1 MEPGEEDLDQIY
13 ECLDSQID
21 CDVLGLAPPQARP
34 RKGRRKRAGGKK
46 KEEEEA
52 EEGVDE
58 IVIMKE
64 EELSETEVK
73 EEPVEDTQ

>member
-34 RKGRRKRAGGKK
+34 RKGRRKK
-46 KEEEEA
+46 KEEEEE

-64 EELSETEVK
+64 EELSEPEVK